1 MSPPVTQLPPLVQDM
16 LRTPPRAGEG
26 VHNWLFRVA
35 RQLHAHLPAG
45 EIVSLLESRVANC
58 GRFVRRNEIVEA
70 VKNSLRC
77 AWEPGREAQP
87 FHSAPKWPA
96 VNQEQREAVIASGFG
111 LVELWEL
118 SNPRINDNKAHT
130 EQIIDRLFQGNA
142 LLCCGRS
149 NTDFDTKPRENWRGE
164 LSTLQF
170 IVPSP
175 MRSVTGLTKGDLSS
189 IESRACACARARE
202 DGDCT

>member
-1 MSPPVTQLPPLVQDM
+1 
-16 LRTPPRAGEG
+16 
-26 VHNWLFRVA
+26 
-35 RQLHAHLPAG
+35 
-45 EIVSLLESRVANC
+45 
-58 GRFVRRNEIVEA
+58 
-70 VKNSLRC
+70 
-77 AWEPGREAQP
+77 
-87 FHSAPKWPA
+87 
-96 VNQEQREAVIASGFG
+96 
-111 LVELWEL
+111 
-118 SNPRINDNKAHT
+118 
-130 EQIIDRLFQGNA
+130 